1 MDAERE
7 AREVLG
13 SVTKNWSFEMHIG
26 CPDLASEIESAI
38 AAALR
43 RAHAAGRREGQ
54 AAARAEGRLEGLW
67 QAIGVAVSIESRSP
81 IRRAIIDRLSGIK
94 DALASEMEGK
104 RALAAG
110 AGEQKEGE
118 E

>member
-1 MDAERE
+1 M
-7 AREVLG
+7 
-13 SVTKNWSFEMHIG
+13 
-26 CPDLASEIESAI
+26 
-38 AAALR
+38 
-43 RAHAAGRREGQ
+43 
-54 AAARAEGRLEGLW
+54 EGLW